1 MKNNTLA
8 LMTATLCLS
17 TACLS
22 TSVFAQ
28 QDASQKTAP
37 AYGDNPNLIKVLA
50 VKAQDKIQTTA
61 EKVGAV
67 TERGVA
73 NIKPSVDQA
82 WQNTK
87 EYTTEQAVIA
97 RDNTR
102 HGIDTAVQK
111 VKQTK
116 ENLRGKGGVPI
127 ERGSLSQASTIP
139 MSPQSAVIHPVPVQ
153 PQVIQSIPVSPSSSS
168 ASTPSMNTSST
179 NSMTSNSAIPNT
191 QSNISSHTPQNNIEF
206 SESEIQRQSIPIQSS
221 SASTPVN
228 VETPASSATP
238 SAVPQNAQEDDH
250 TGVPR

>member
-1 MKNNTLA
+1 MKKTLLA
-8 LMTATLCLS
+8 AMTATL
-17 TACLS
+17 CLS

-28 QDASQKTAP
+28 QNNTQKTAP

-50 VKAQDKIQTTA
+50 VKAQDKIQTAA

-73 NIKPSVDQA
+73 SIKPNVDQT

-102 HGIDTAVQK
+102 QGIDTAVQK

-116 ENLRGKGGVPI
+116 ENLRGSGGVPI
-127 ERGSLSQASTIP
+127 ERGSMSQTSTVP
-139 MSPQSAVIHPVPVQ
+139 MSTHAPVINSIPTQ
-153 PQVIQSIPVSPSSSS
+153 PQVIETIPVPP
-168 ASTPSMNTSST
+168 STPSASSVTSDSPI
-179 NSMTSNSAIPNT
+179 SNT
-191 QSNISSHTPQNNIEF
+191 QSNISNSNPQNNIEF

-228 VETPASSATP
+228 VETPSTTP
-238 SAVPQNAQEDDH
+238 SAVPQKAQGEDDQE
-250 TGVPR
+250 GVPR

>member
-1 MKNNTLA
+1 MKKTLLA
-8 LMTATLCLS
+8 AMTATL
-17 TACLS
+17 CLS

-28 QDASQKTAP
+28 QNNTQKTAP

-50 VKAQDKIQTTA
+50 VKAQDKIQTAA

-73 NIKPSVDQA
+73 SIKPNVDQT

-102 HGIDTAVQK
+102 QGIDTAVQK

-116 ENLRGKGGVPI
+116 ENLRGSGGVPI
-127 ERGSLSQASTIP
+127 ERGSMSQTSTVP
-139 MSPQSAVIHPVPVQ
+139 MSTHAPVINLVPTQ
-153 PQVIQSIPVSPSSSS
+153 PQVIETIPVPP
-168 ASTPSMNTSST
+168 STPSASSVTSDSPI
-179 NSMTSNSAIPNT
+179 SNT
-191 QSNISSHTPQNNIEF
+191 QSNISNSNPQNNIEF

-228 VETPASSATP
+228 VETPSTTP
-238 SAVPQNAQEDDH
+238 SAVPQKAQGEDDQE
-250 TGVPR
+250 GVPR

>member
-1 MKNNTLA
+1 MKKTLLA
-8 LMTATLCLS
+8 AMTATL
-17 TACLS
+17 CLS

-28 QDASQKTAP
+28 QNETQKPAP

-50 VKAQDKIQTTA
+50 VKAQDKIQTAA

-73 NIKPSVDQA
+73 SIKPNVDQT

-87 EYTTEQAVIA
+87 EYTTEQAVTA

-102 HGIDTAVQK
+102 QGIDTAVQK

-116 ENLRGKGGVPI
+116 ENLRGSGGVPI
-127 ERGSLSQASTIP
+127 ERGSMSQTSTVP
-139 MSPQSAVIHPVPVQ
+139 MSTHAPVINSIPTQ
-153 PQVIQSIPVSPSSSS
+153 PQVIETIPVPP
-168 ASTPSMNTSST
+168 STPSASSVTSDSPI
-179 NSMTSNSAIPNT
+179 SNT
-191 QSNISSHTPQNNIEF
+191 QSNISNSNPQNNIEF

-228 VETPASSATP
+228 IETPSTTP
-238 SAVPQNAQEDDH
+238 SAVPQKAQGEDDQE
-250 TGVPR
+250 GVPR

>member
-1 MKNNTLA
+1 MKKTLLA
-8 LMTATLCLS
+8 AMTATL
-17 TACLS
+17 CLS

-28 QDASQKTAP
+28 QNETQKTAP

-50 VKAQDKIQTTA
+50 VKAQDKIQTAA

-73 NIKPSVDQA
+73 SIKPNVDQT

-102 HGIDTAVQK
+102 QGIDTAVQK

-116 ENLRGKGGVPI
+116 ENLRGSGGVPI
-127 ERGSLSQASTIP
+127 ERGSMSQTSTVP
-139 MSPQSAVIHPVPVQ
+139 MSTHAPVVNPVPVQ
-153 PQVIQSIPVSPSSSS
+153 PQVIEPIPVPP
-168 ASTPSMNTSST
+168 STPSASSVTSDSPI
-179 NSMTSNSAIPNT
+179 SNT
-191 QSNISSHTPQNNIEF
+191 QSNISNSNPQNNIEF

-228 VETPASSATP
+228 VETPSTTP
-238 SAVPQNAQEDDH
+238 SAVPQKAQGEDDQE
-250 TGVPR
+250 GVPR

>member
-1 MKNNTLA
+1 MKKTLLA
-8 LMTATLCLS
+8 AMTATL
-17 TACLS
+17 CLS

-28 QDASQKTAP
+28 QNNTQKTAP

-50 VKAQDKIQTTA
+50 VKAQDKIQTAA

-73 NIKPSVDQA
+73 SIKPNVDQT

-102 HGIDTAVQK
+102 QGIDTAVQK

-116 ENLRGKGGVPI
+116 ENLRGSGGVPI
-127 ERGSLSQASTIP
+127 ERGSMSQTSTVP
-139 MSPQSAVIHPVPVQ
+139 MSTHAPVINSIPTQ
-153 PQVIQSIPVSPSSSS
+153 PQVIETIPVPPSTPSSSS
-168 ASTPSMNTSST
+168 VTSDSPV
-179 NSMTSNSAIPNT
+179 PNT
-191 QSNISSHTPQNNIEF
+191 QSNISNSNPQNNIEF

-228 VETPASSATP
+228 VETPSTTP
-238 SAVPQNAQEDDH
+238 SAVPQKAQGEDDQE
-250 TGVPR
+250 GVPR

>member
-1 MKNNTLA
+1 MKKTLLA
-8 LMTATLCLS
+8 AMTATL
-17 TACLS
+17 CLS

-28 QDASQKTAP
+28 QNETQKTAP

-50 VKAQDKIQTTA
+50 VKAQDKIQTAA

-73 NIKPSVDQA
+73 SIKPNVDQT

-102 HGIDTAVQK
+102 QGIDTAVQK

-116 ENLRGKGGVPI
+116 ENLRGSGGVPI
-127 ERGSLSQASTIP
+127 ERGSMSQTSTVP
-139 MSPQSAVIHPVPVQ
+139 MSTHAPVVNPVPVQ
-153 PQVIQSIPVSPSSSS
+153 PQVIEPIPVPP
-168 ASTPSMNTSST
+168 STPSASSVTSDS
-179 NSMTSNSAIPNT
+179 SVPNT
-191 QSNISSHTPQNNIEF
+191 QSNISNNNPQNNIEF
-206 SESEIQRQSIPIQSS
+206 SDSEIQRQSIPIQSS

-228 VETPASSATP
+228 VETPSTTP
-238 SAVPQNAQEDDH
+238 SAVPQKAQGEDDQE
-250 TGVPR
+250 GVPR